1 MGAYSA
7 AAPLLI
13 LSAELDDWTPAE
25 PCQRLTDVA
34 RAQGQ
39 HQAGR
44 SVLRPLPHAM
54 KTPDVVV
61 VCLQVLQP
69 PDFVQVTLTVPPPG
83 VVVIVG

>member
-1 MGAYSA
+1 
-7 AAPLLI
+7 
-13 LSAELDDWTPAE
+13 
-25 PCQRLTDVA
+25 
-34 RAQGQ
+34 
-39 HQAGR
+39 
-44 SVLRPLPHAM
+44 M